1 MYGAFLHNTT
11 KQGELRRSLNV
22 ATGTL
27 TKFALSKC
35 KHLGLSQW
43 WGGVSLLS
51 SRTPTRLERAQ
62 IFIVL
67 ENGIVLSVLLRVFSE
82 TFATVKN
89 PS

>member
-35 KHLGLSQW
+35 KHLGLSQ
-43 WGGVSLLS
+43 
-51 SRTPTRLERAQ
+51 R
-62 IFIVL
+62 
-67 ENGIVLSVLLRVFSE
+67 
-82 TFATVKN
+82 
-89 PS
+89 